1 MRPLRERRGALGEGV
16 GGAVNGPG
24 PESLLPGDILFGPIS
39 GGVGVLVGLGQLML
53 GDVSRKDWRVR
64 HVGVIV
70 QVSAGAVRLVQAMP
84 SGAEEIDLGQER
96 WTEDYV
102 YVRPRYDSHGF
113 DRVRMGDAVAMAAR
127 DYVNTPYSFLD
138 YAALAGLHFGIKN
151 GLVRR
156 RVTRSKHMICSQLA
170 DQAMTDAGHHV
181 FEDGRLPQDVT
192 PGELYTAM
200 MRQPGQFFI
209 PGRMTAW
216 VKTGR

>member
-1 MRPLRERRGALGEGV
+1 V
-16 GGAVNGPG
+16 SGPG
-24 PESLLPGDILFGPIS
+24 PELLLPGDIMFGPIG

-53 GDVSRKDWRVR
+53 GDVSRKDWKVR

-70 QVSAGAVRLVQAMP
+70 QASANAVSLVQAMP
-84 SGAEEIDLGQER
+84 SGAEEVDLGRER

-102 YVRPRYDSHGF
+102 YVRPRYRSDRWHNGDS
-113 DRVRMGDAVAMAAR
+113 VAMAAR
-127 DYVNTPYSFLD
+127 DYVGTPYSFLD

-200 MRQPGQFFI
+200 MQQPGQFFI
-209 PGRMTAW
+209 PGRMTSW
-216 VKTGR
+216 VKTRR